1 MKALR
6 GPWVLMG
13 DWNMVPAALD
23 AVGWVEE
30 IEGKIVCPQVAT
42 CMGST
47 LDYFVIDRRLMHA
60 VMYVRR
66 LDNFGIHPHSPVR
79 MAIRA
84 EPRKLMIR
92 TLVAPK
98 KIPAHLPAGCLTEAQ
113 AEQKEW
119 GAGGVR
125 WGSG

>member
-1 MKALR
+1 
-6 GPWVLMG
+6 
-13 DWNMVPAALD
+13 
-23 AVGWVEE
+23 
-30 IEGKIVCPQVAT
+30 
-42 CMGST
+42 MGST
-47 LDYFVIDRRLMHA
+47 LDHFVIDRRLMHA

-79 MAIRA
+79 MATMA

-119 GAGGVR
+119 GGGGGAAVEGLGRVR
-125 WGSG
+125 GRSSGGHPWKGREG